1 MLALKRGI
9 DAKGHCLIEMPS
21 GTGKTATILSLV
33 VAYMIEHPQLIRKL
47 IYCSRTI
54 PEVEKVV
61 AELKNLM
68 EYYDKNAPVKHNMTG
83 VVLSSRKNMCIHP
96 VVKREREG
104 KAVDAMCFSM
114 TAQHVRD
121 RYAFDQSVDVCKYFF
136 VLKCMHYVFYIYK
149 IFELGQYFEG
159 FSKDGNSAVLPP
171 GVYNLDDMKQY
182 GEERNWCPYFLSRFT
197 ISYAQIIVYSYYY
210 LLDPKIAEIVSKEL
224 PKQSVVICD
233 EAHNIDNVCIDSLS
247 VKIGRRTIESSLTG
261 LNALEKKVHE

>member
-1 MLALKRGI
+1 MYNDFPCRLNVDGLIVYFPYDYIYPEQYEYMLALKRGI

-33 VAYMIEHPQLIRKL
+33 VAYMIENPQIIRKL

-83 VVLSSRKNMCIHP
+83 IVLSSRKNMCIHP

-104 KAVDAMCFSM
+104 KAVDAQCFSM

-121 RYAFDQSVDVCKYFF
+121 RYAFDQSVDVCKY
-136 VLKCMHYVFYIYK
+136 LM
-149 IFELGQYFEG
+149 IF
-159 FSKDGNSAVLPP
+159 
-171 GVYNLDDMKQY
+171 
-182 GEERNWCPYFLSRFT
+182 
-197 ISYAQIIVYSYYY
+197 
-210 LLDPKIAEIVSKEL
+210 
-224 PKQSVVICD
+224 
-233 EAHNIDNVCIDSLS
+233 
-247 VKIGRRTIESSLTG
+247 
-261 LNALEKKVHE
+261 